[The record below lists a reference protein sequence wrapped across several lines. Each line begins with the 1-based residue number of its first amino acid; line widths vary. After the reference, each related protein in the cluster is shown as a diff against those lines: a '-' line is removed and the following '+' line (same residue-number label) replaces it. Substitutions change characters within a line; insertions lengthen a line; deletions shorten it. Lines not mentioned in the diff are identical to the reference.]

1 MMVSRNN
8 VNYKGDVGMST
19 SDLETVKILL
29 NRIISTVNGAF
40 VTMDI
45 NIFYLNNTLDKY
57 EYIRIRI

>member
-1 MMVSRNN
+1 
-8 VNYKGDVGMST
+8 MST